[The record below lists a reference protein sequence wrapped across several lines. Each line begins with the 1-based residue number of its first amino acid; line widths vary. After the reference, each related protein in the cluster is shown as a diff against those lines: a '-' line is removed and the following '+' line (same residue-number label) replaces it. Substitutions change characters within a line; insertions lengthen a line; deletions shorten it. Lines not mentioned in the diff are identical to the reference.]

1 MSTKLHDKHQTYTK
15 TKSMCCICRLDLQ
28 DKSVMDGSCFKLKLV
43 LLKFCILASH
53 IVSNVNVPATV
64 TRRLTGDIFYDNLSN
79 YYICRDDN
87 KLIILVSE
95 RRCVENQELLKLMI

>member
-1 MSTKLHDKHQTYTK
+1 
-15 TKSMCCICRLDLQ
+15 
-28 DKSVMDGSCFKLKLV
+28 MDGSCFKLKLV

-53 IVSNVNVPATV
+53 IVSNVPATV

-79 YYICRDDN
+79 NYIYRDDN

-95 RRCVENQELLKLMI
+95 RRYVKNQELLNGIINFESLIGNGWADSYEC